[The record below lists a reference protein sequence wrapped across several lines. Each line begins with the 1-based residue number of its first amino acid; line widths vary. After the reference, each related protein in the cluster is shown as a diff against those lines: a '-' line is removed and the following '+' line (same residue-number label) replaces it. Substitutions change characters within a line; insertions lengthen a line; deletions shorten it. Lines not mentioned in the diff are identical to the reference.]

1 MPNEDCQIALE
12 MLNKTLSGE
21 GLNIK
26 PNLNC
31 GSPVWKLKVIPLLHI
46 SIALLCLKCHI
57 AELPLRAGLIHAL

>member
-1 MPNEDCQIALE
+1 MPNEIALE

-31 GSPVWKLKVIPLLHI
+31 GSPVWNRRLFHCYTFQSHYCV
-46 SIALLCLKCHI
+46 LKCRI
-57 AELPLRAGLIHAL
+57 TELPLRAGLIHAL

>member
-1 MPNEDCQIALE
+1 MPNEIALERVE

-31 GSPVWKLKVIPLLHI
+31 GSPV
-46 SIALLCLKCHI
+46 
-57 AELPLRAGLIHAL
+57 